1 MGIIE
6 DLFLNAK
13 TAVDSVGKKAEKVI
27 DASKLSL
34 TAADLKAEI
43 SKKYEILGR
52 VVFEQKSTGKNYDKS
67 INELVEKIGE
77 LTAELNS
84 VNEMIA
90 NAKQKSKC
98 QFCGTY
104 NVKGAVFCNKC
115 GEKLAAENKDND
127 DDTLSPDDAVDLA
140 EDNFDDEEIGF

>member
-1 MGIIE
+1 MGVFE
-6 DLFLNAK
+6 DLLFNAK

-27 DASKLSL
+27 DSSKLSL

-67 INELVEKIGE
+67 IDELVEKISG
-77 LTAELNS
+77 LNAELDS

-90 NAKQKSKC
+90 SSKRQRC
-98 QFCGTY
+98 CI
-104 NVKGAVFCNKC
+104 
-115 GEKLAAENKDND
+115 L
-127 DDTLSPDDAVDLA
+127 
-140 EDNFDDEEIGF
+140 